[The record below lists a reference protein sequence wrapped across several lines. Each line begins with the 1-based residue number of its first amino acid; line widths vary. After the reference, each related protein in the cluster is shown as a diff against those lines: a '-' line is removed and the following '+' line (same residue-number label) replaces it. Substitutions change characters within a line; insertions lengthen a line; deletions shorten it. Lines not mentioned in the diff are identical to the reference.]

1 VSAENS
7 VVREKLAELES
18 ALAAGRDRLTR
29 AKRERESLR
38 NDSAALKQSQGFSNR
53 YTSKSSASIC
63 TVSCEL
69 VTTTLAILLP
79 CLC

>member
-1 VSAENS
+1 VLTHIKEKLQFVSAENS

-18 ALAAGRDRLTR
+18 SLAAGRDRLTR

-53 YTSKSSASIC
+53 YTLKSSASVD
-63 TVSCEL
+63 TKK
-69 VTTTLAILLP
+69 
-79 CLC
+79 